1 MKRIAIS
8 QSNYIPWKGYFDL
21 IKVVDEFVIY
31 DEVQYTK
38 NDWRNRNRI
47 YTSAGPR
54 WLTIPVETAAQFGQ
68 KILDVRV
75 AGQRWRT
82 QHWHSWQAH
91 YGRAP
96 HFAAYR
102 VQLSD
107 LYLGSDETRLSDI
120 NLAFLRA
127 ICGWLDIGTPMT
139 SSQAYAHEATDP
151 SLRLLEICQAAGATH
166 YLSGPAARDYLQ
178 LDLFQRAGITVE
190 WMNYDCYPTYGQ
202 RHSPFI
208 HDVSILDL
216 ILNEGPRAATFLKP
230 KPACLAPAFPSSHA
244 L

>member
-47 YTSAGPR
+47 YTAAGPR
-54 WLTIPVETAAQFGQ
+54 WLTIPVETASQYGQ
-68 KILDVRV
+68 TILDVKV
-75 AGQRWRT
+75 AGQRWRA

-96 HFAAYR
+96 HFADFR
-102 VQLSD
+102 VQLCD
-107 LYLGSDETRLSDI
+107 LYLGSNETGLSKI

-127 ICGWLDIGTPMT
+127 ICVWLNIGTPMT
-139 SSQAYAHEATDP
+139 SSQIYPHKATDP
-151 SLRLLEICQAAGATH
+151 SLRLIEICQAAGATH

-178 LDLFQRAGITVE
+178 LDLFERAGITVE
-190 WMNYDCYPTYGQ
+190 WMNYDCYPHYRQ

-208 HDVSILDL
+208 HNVSILDL

-230 KPACLAPAFPSSHA
+230 KPACLAPAFPSSNA